1 MTDVIALA
9 GIAASLLKLV
19 LRLNDESEAVEL
31 IGDAQEAASYLGR
44 LKRRKSDI
52 PKSIPHR
59 IEERLQAKLHGMY
72 DRCVGQGID
81 VNSLE
86 HVATEVAILLEEMAQ
101 QKSLLVTAV
110 RSPEDFPNL
119 LKSHAAHRRSNVEE
133 RLEPYFDDL
142 VIAVAKEYAQ
152 LAPWSPFFQ
161 EQSFN
166 AVFDQIDKHIQITQ
180 QGMQNLKEEVHDVK
194 EEVHAVKEEQ
204 SQIRRA
210 IEDLPLNHATQT
222 RIFFGNRP
230 SLAAHFTK
238 RTELEQLH
246 KLTLD
251 EACPRTVLVGMRGT
265 GKSQLAAN
273 IAQWCETSKWKLV
286 AWIDATDRKAIKNAL
301 VDLGTRLG
309 LKTTNHTNPNN
320 NIQLCLDTL
329 RSSEF
334 DNRLLIFDN
343 VEDINDLTDLIPVGA
358 GLRVIATTTNSIG
371 WTQQSW
377 QTIDVGMLTQKEA
390 SSLLLKHTK
399 SQDENSANKI
409 AELLGGL
416 PLAIAQAAATASN
429 NKWSLK
435 QYLEQFKRYSS
446 DITLLRVPGDSYE
459 YETSLAIALAIE
471 STLARLEDNI
481 KIAAKY
487 ILNCLAIL
495 AHTGVPTVWLLL
507 ALNDEHTNT
516 DFNDAPT
523 LQHAALTSLINTS
536 IIQTS
541 EDSTITKL
549 HRLQAQ
555 VWRENW
561 NSEEQVQA
569 FESALQLIDITDS
582 ERMFASD
589 RSKRY
594 TITRDLISQFREIT
608 TQPHSRKLF
617 QDSRAQDCLAHILN
631 PAYDLGLHYEQI
643 GLHNTVEIVTA
654 IPTVDTITSI
664 QCKIG
669 LSDAYLD
676 AGYTDAAIELS
687 EAVCADCEHFLEPD
701 DSLTLTCNAIL
712 AESYKKGGRTEQALE
727 ICKDIYRRWRKIAKP
742 YRGETLRALNN
753 LASAYLEDDNPDAA
767 LHLYDRLIK
776 DAAVLFSSDPQIMLG
791 YKNNRA
797 SAYQKAGHLAEAVSA
812 FQEIYDEASILL
824 SDDDSDKY
832 LYLNNLAGAYLDSGH
847 ATEAIERFELLNQL
861 SNKHLHTTH
870 PILLDFRFNLFKA
883 YLAGGRKSEALHE
896 LRALV
901 AFSEKSFP
909 NSPTTTHFRK
919 VLDYLCPE

>member
-1 MTDVIALA
+1 MTDVITLA
-9 GIAASLLKLV
+9 GIAAALLKIV
-19 LRLNDESEAVEL
+19 LRINDEAEAVEL
-31 IGDAQEAASYLGR
+31 IGHAQEAASLLSR
-44 LKRRKSDI
+44 LKRHEQDI
-52 PKSIPHR
+52 PKSITHR
-59 IEERLQAKLHGMY
+59 IEKQLQAKLEGMY
-72 DRCVGQGID
+72 DRCIGQGID
-81 VNSLE
+81 INSLE
-86 HVATEVAILLEEMAQ
+86 PVATEVAILLEEMAQ
-101 QKSLLVTAV
+101 QKSLLVTAA
-110 RSPEDFPNL
+110 RSPEGFPNIL
-119 LKSHAAHRRSNVEE
+119 QSNAAHRRSNVEE

-142 VIAVAKEYAQ
+142 VIAVAEEYAK
-152 LAPWSPFFQ
+152 LAPWSPYYQ
-161 EQSFN
+161 QQSFN

-222 RIFFGNRP
+222 RIFFGKRP

-238 RTELEQLH
+238 RTEFEQLH

-286 AWIDATDRKAIKNAL
+286 AWIDAADRKAIKNAL

-329 RSSEF
+329 RASEF
-334 DNRLLIFDN
+334 DNRLLVFDN

-377 QTIDVGMLTQKEA
+377 KTINVGMLTQKEA
-390 SSLLLKHTK
+390 ASLLLKHTK

-416 PLAIAQAAATASN
+416 PLAIAQAAATTSN
-429 NKWSLK
+429 NNWSLK
-435 QYLEQFKRYSS
+435 QYLEQFKKYGS

-471 STLARLEDNI
+471 STLAKLEDNI
-481 KIAAKY
+481 QIAARY

-495 AHTGVPTVWLLL
+495 AHTGVPTDWLLL
-507 ALNDEHTNT
+507 APNNEHTDT
-516 DFNDAPT
+516 DFNDEPT

-536 IIQTS
+536 IIQKS
-541 EDSTITKL
+541 EDSTVTKL

-561 NSEEQVQA
+561 NSEEKVQA
-569 FESALQLIDITDS
+569 FESALQLIDTIDK
-582 ERMFASD
+582 ERMFTSD
-589 RSKRY
+589 PSKRY
-594 TITRDLISQFREIT
+594 AITRDLISQFREIT
-608 TQPHSRKLF
+608 TQHDSYKLF
-617 QDSRAQDCLAHILN
+617 QDSRAQNCLAHTLN
-631 PAYDLGLHYEQI
+631 PGYDLGLYYEQI

-669 LSDAYLD
+669 LSEAYLN
-676 AGYTDAAIELS
+676 AGYTDTAIELS
-687 EAVCADCEHFLEPD
+687 EAVCTNCEHSLKAD
-701 DSLTLTCNAIL
+701 DSLTLVCNAIL
-712 AESYKKGGRTEQALE
+712 AEAYKKGGRTEQALE
-727 ICKDIYRRWRKIAKP
+727 IFKDIYRRWRKIATP
-742 YRGETLRALNN
+742 YRGETLHALNN
-753 LASAYLEDDNPDAA
+753 LASAYLADGNPDAA

-791 YKNNRA
+791 YKSNRA
-797 SAYQKAGHLAEAVSA
+797 FAYLHSNRINAAIASFKDIYTQASA
-812 FQEIYDEASILL
+812 LL
-824 SDDDSDKY
+824 DDANLDKY
-832 LYLNNLAGAYLDSGH
+832 LYLCNLAGAHLESGD
-847 ATEAIERFELLNQL
+847 TTKAIELFEELVHRATDHLDPKHPYHLNFRSCLFDAYLLGGRETDATKELRNLIQFTETNFPDSPKLIEFRKLLN
-861 SNKHLHTTH
+861 T
-870 PILLDFRFNLFKA
+870 A
-883 YLAGGRKSEALHE
+883 
-896 LRALV
+896 
-901 AFSEKSFP
+901 
-909 NSPTTTHFRK
+909 SP
-919 VLDYLCPE
+919 E